1 MAFNKKAGGSCRLNF
16 KRRKPMRTTKGRSPP
31 TGLNSEKEIAF
42 STGKTAL
49 LGQIIQIIISRNLK
63 ITIMKTAVIGSE
75 KQNGAVK
82 NTLNNKPEIRPAV
95 PLKENTN
102 QVDPDK
108 EKPKAEAENTKPVT
122 GKTEEQPKQ
131 EIKAVEV
138 VTEEAKAEPTKVE
151 IKEQLREEKPAMNL
165 EATIKLAL
173 DLNRRIN
180 QRGKLLETIGTLEEF
195 EVAQKD
201 DAEET
206 DSTHFQRCELT
217 IEDDKG
223 REFTTK
229 NPFIINA
236 VAKMV
241 NTLCVDKLAE
251 IEGEIFIPVK

>member
-1 MAFNKKAGGSCRLNF
+1 
-16 KRRKPMRTTKGRSPP
+16 
-31 TGLNSEKEIAF
+31 
-42 STGKTAL
+42 
-49 LGQIIQIIISRNLK
+49 
-63 ITIMKTAVIGSE
+63 MKTLVIGSE
-75 KQNGAVK
+75 KENGAVK
-82 NTLNNKPEIRPAV
+82 NASTDKSAIRPAV
-95 PLKENTN
+95 PLKENAN

-108 EKPKAEAENTKPVT
+108 EKKAEAETAKPVT
-122 GKTEEQPKQ
+122 GKIEEQPKQ
-131 EIKAVEV
+131 ETKAVALAS
-138 VTEEAKAEPTKVE
+138 EEPKTEPTKME
-151 IKEQLREEKPAMNL
+151 IKEQLKEEKPAMNL

-180 QRGKLLETIGTLEEF
+180 QRGKLLETIGTLETF

-251 IEGEIFIPVK
+251 IEGEIFIPQK

>member
-1 MAFNKKAGGSCRLNF
+1 
-16 KRRKPMRTTKGRSPP
+16 
-31 TGLNSEKEIAF
+31 
-42 STGKTAL
+42 
-49 LGQIIQIIISRNLK
+49 
-63 ITIMKTAVIGSE
+63 MKTAVIGSE

-82 NTLNNKPEIRPAV
+82 NTSTDKSAIRPAV
-95 PLKENTN
+95 PLKDNAS

-108 EKPKAEAENTKPVT
+108 EKPKAEIETAKA
-122 GKTEEQPKQ
+122 TEVKAAEQPR
-131 EIKAVEV
+131 EMTKAVSV
-138 VTEEAKAEPTKVE
+138 IAEAPKAEPTKME
-151 IKEQLREEKPAMNL
+151 IKEQLKEEKPAMNL

-180 QRGKLLETIGTLEEF
+180 QRGKLLETIGTLEAF

-206 DSTHFQRCELT
+206 ESTHFQGCELT

>member
-1 MAFNKKAGGSCRLNF
+1 
-16 KRRKPMRTTKGRSPP
+16 
-31 TGLNSEKEIAF
+31 
-42 STGKTAL
+42 
-49 LGQIIQIIISRNLK
+49 
-63 ITIMKTAVIGSE
+63 MKTTVITSGKE
-75 KQNGAVK
+75 NGAVK
-82 NTLNNKPEIRPAV
+82 NPSTDKLAIRPAV
-95 PLKENTN
+95 PLKDAN
-102 QVDPDK
+102 QQTE
-108 EKPKAEAENTKPVT
+108 EKPKLEAETAKATP
-122 GKTEEQPKQ
+122 
-131 EIKAVEV
+131 IKA
-138 VTEEAKAEPTKVE
+138 EEKPQGETKTVIVSSEAQKAEPTKME
-151 IKEQLREEKPAMNL
+151 IKEQLKEEKPAMNL

-180 QRGKLLETIGTLEEF
+180 QRGKLLETIGTLETF

-251 IEGEIFIPVK
+251 IEGEIFIPTK

>member
-1 MAFNKKAGGSCRLNF
+1 
-16 KRRKPMRTTKGRSPP
+16 
-31 TGLNSEKEIAF
+31 
-42 STGKTAL
+42 
-49 LGQIIQIIISRNLK
+49 
-63 ITIMKTAVIGSE
+63 MKTTVIGSE
-75 KQNGAVK
+75 KQNGTVK
-82 NTLNNKPEIRPAV
+82 NLSTDKSAIRPAV
-95 PLKENTN
+95 PLKENAN

-108 EKPKAEAENTKPVT
+108 EKPKAETETLKATAFKA
-122 GKTEEQPKQ
+122 EEQPK
-131 EIKAVEV
+131 ETAKAVAV
-138 VTEEAKAEPTKVE
+138 VAEASKAEPTKME
-151 IKEQLREEKPAMNL
+151 IKEQLKEEKPAMNL

-180 QRGKLLETIGTLEEF
+180 QRGKLLETIGTLEAF

-206 DSTHFQRCELT
+206 DSTHFQGCELT

>member
-1 MAFNKKAGGSCRLNF
+1 
-16 KRRKPMRTTKGRSPP
+16 
-31 TGLNSEKEIAF
+31 
-42 STGKTAL
+42 
-49 LGQIIQIIISRNLK
+49 
-63 ITIMKTAVIGSE
+63 MKTLVIGSE
-75 KQNGAVK
+75 KNNGAVNSTSTDK
-82 NTLNNKPEIRPAV
+82 SAIRPAV
-95 PLKENTN
+95 PLKENAN

-108 EKPKAEAENTKPVT
+108 EKKAEAETAKPVT

-131 EIKAVEV
+131 EDKAVALASQEQK
-138 VTEEAKAEPTKVE
+138 TEPTKME
-151 IKEQLREEKPAMNL
+151 IKEQLKEEKPAMNL

-180 QRGKLLETIGTLEEF
+180 QRGKLLETIGTLETF

-251 IEGEIFIPVK
+251 IEGEIFIPQK

>member
-1 MAFNKKAGGSCRLNF
+1 
-16 KRRKPMRTTKGRSPP
+16 
-31 TGLNSEKEIAF
+31 
-42 STGKTAL
+42 
-49 LGQIIQIIISRNLK
+49 
-63 ITIMKTAVIGSE
+63 MKTTVITSGKE
-75 KQNGAVK
+75 NGAVK
-82 NTLNNKPEIRPAV
+82 GTLTDKSAIRPAV
-95 PLKENTN
+95 PLKENPS

-108 EKPKAEAENTKPVT
+108 EKPNAEAVKPLA
-122 GKTEEQPKQ
+122 GSNGQQANEA
-131 EIKAVEV
+131 KAVAPV
-138 VTEEAKAEPTKVE
+138 EAPKAEPTKIE
-151 IKEQLREEKPAMNL
+151 IKEQLTTAKPAMNL

-180 QRGKLLETIGTLEEF
+180 QRGKLLETIGTLETF

-251 IEGEIFIPVK
+251 IEGEIFIPQK

>member
-1 MAFNKKAGGSCRLNF
+1 
-16 KRRKPMRTTKGRSPP
+16 
-31 TGLNSEKEIAF
+31 
-42 STGKTAL
+42 
-49 LGQIIQIIISRNLK
+49 
-63 ITIMKTAVIGSE
+63 MKTTVITSGKE
-75 KQNGAVK
+75 NGAVK
-82 NTLNNKPEIRPAV
+82 NNSTDKSAIRPAV
-95 PLKENTN
+95 PLKNAN
-102 QVDPDK
+102 QQNE
-108 EKPKAEAENTKPVT
+108 EKPKSELETANSKNVEV
-122 GKTEEQPKQ
+122 EQPK
-131 EIKAVEV
+131 
-138 VTEEAKAEPTKVE
+138 EEAKAIVIVEAPKAEPTKIE
-151 IKEQLREEKPAMNL
+151 IKEQLKEEKPAMNL

-180 QRGKLLETIGTLEEF
+180 QRGKLLETIGTLETF

-251 IEGEIFIPVK
+251 IEGEIFIPTK

>member
-1 MAFNKKAGGSCRLNF
+1 
-16 KRRKPMRTTKGRSPP
+16 
-31 TGLNSEKEIAF
+31 
-42 STGKTAL
+42 
-49 LGQIIQIIISRNLK
+49 
-63 ITIMKTAVIGSE
+63 MKTAVIGSE

-82 NTLNNKPEIRPAV
+82 NTSTDKSAIRPAV
-95 PLKENTN
+95 PLKDNAN

-108 EKPKAEAENTKPVT
+108 EKSKAETQNANSVKA
-122 GKTEEQPKQ
+122 EEQPK
-131 EIKAVEV
+131 ETTKAVAV
-138 VTEEAKAEPTKVE
+138 IVEAPKPEPTKME
-151 IKEQLREEKPAMNL
+151 IKEQLKEEKPAMNL

>member
-1 MAFNKKAGGSCRLNF
+1 
-16 KRRKPMRTTKGRSPP
+16 MRTKLTP
-31 TGLNSEKEIAF
+31 T
-42 STGKTAL
+42 
-49 LGQIIQIIISRNLK
+49 R
-63 ITIMKTAVIGSE
+63 
-75 KQNGAVK
+75 
-82 NTLNNKPEIRPAV
+82 
-95 PLKENTN
+95 
-102 QVDPDK
+102 
-108 EKPKAEAENTKPVT
+108 EKPKGEVETAKPVVV
-122 GKTEEQPKQ
+122 KTDEQPKDNT
-131 EIKAVEV
+131 KVVAVIAE
-138 VTEEAKAEPTKVE
+138 TPKAEPTKME
-151 IKEQLREEKPAMNL
+151 IKEQLKEEKPAMNL

-180 QRGKLLETIGTLEEF
+180 QRGKLLETIGTLETF

-201 DAEET
+201 GAEET

>member
-1 MAFNKKAGGSCRLNF
+1 
-16 KRRKPMRTTKGRSPP
+16 
-31 TGLNSEKEIAF
+31 
-42 STGKTAL
+42 
-49 LGQIIQIIISRNLK
+49 
-63 ITIMKTAVIGSE
+63 MKTAVIGSE
-75 KQNGAVK
+75 KENGAVK
-82 NTLNNKPEIRPAV
+82 NTSTDKSVIRPAV
-95 PLKENTN
+95 PSKDNTN

-108 EKPKAEAENTKPVT
+108 EKPKAEAETA
-122 GKTEEQPKQ
+122 KTTAVKAEEQPK
-131 EIKAVEV
+131 ETAKAVAV
-138 VTEEAKAEPTKVE
+138 NTEAPKSEPTKIE
-151 IKEQLREEKPAMNL
+151 IKEQLKEEKPAMNL

-180 QRGKLLETIGTLEEF
+180 QRGKLLETIGTLEAF

>member
-1 MAFNKKAGGSCRLNF
+1 
-16 KRRKPMRTTKGRSPP
+16 
-31 TGLNSEKEIAF
+31 
-42 STGKTAL
+42 
-49 LGQIIQIIISRNLK
+49 
-63 ITIMKTAVIGSE
+63 MKTTAITSGKE
-75 KQNGAVK
+75 NGVVK
-82 NTLNNKPEIRPAV
+82 NISTDKSAIRPAV
-95 PLKENTN
+95 PLKENAN

-108 EKPKAEAENTKPVT
+108 EKPKEEAGTAQPVT
-122 GKTEEQPKQ
+122 VKTDEQPK
-131 EIKAVEV
+131 
-138 VTEEAKAEPTKVE
+138 EAPKTEPTKTE
-151 IKEQLREEKPAMNL
+151 IREQLREEKPAMNL

-180 QRGKLLETIGTLEEF
+180 QRGKLLETIGTLEAF
-195 EVAQKD
+195 EIAQKD

-206 DSTHFQRCELT
+206 DSTHFQGCELT

-251 IEGEIFIPVK
+251 IEGEIFIPAK

>member
-1 MAFNKKAGGSCRLNF
+1 
-16 KRRKPMRTTKGRSPP
+16 
-31 TGLNSEKEIAF
+31 
-42 STGKTAL
+42 
-49 LGQIIQIIISRNLK
+49 
-63 ITIMKTAVIGSE
+63 MKTLVIGSE
-75 KQNGAVK
+75 KNNGAIK
-82 NTLNNKPEIRPAV
+82 NTSTDKSAIRLAV
-95 PLKENTN
+95 PLKENAN

-108 EKPKAEAENTKPVT
+108 EKKAEAETAKPIT
-122 GKTEEQPKQ
+122 GKSE
-131 EIKAVEV
+131 
-138 VTEEAKAEPTKVE
+138 EPTKME
-151 IKEQLREEKPAMNL
+151 IKEQLKDEKPAMNL

-180 QRGKLLETIGTLEEF
+180 QRGKLLETIGTLETF

-206 DSTHFQRCELT
+206 DSTHFQGCELT

-241 NTLCVDKLAE
+241 NTLCVNKLAE
-251 IEGEIFIPVK
+251 IEGEIFIPQK

>member
-1 MAFNKKAGGSCRLNF
+1 
-16 KRRKPMRTTKGRSPP
+16 
-31 TGLNSEKEIAF
+31 
-42 STGKTAL
+42 
-49 LGQIIQIIISRNLK
+49 
-63 ITIMKTAVIGSE
+63 MKTTVITSGKE
-75 KQNGAVK
+75 NGAVK
-82 NTLNNKPEIRPAV
+82 TTLTDKSAIRPAV
-95 PLKENTN
+95 PLKENAN

-108 EKPKAEAENTKPVT
+108 EEPNVEAV
-122 GKTEEQPKQ
+122 KTLAGNNGQQANEA
-131 EIKAVEV
+131 KAVAPV
-138 VTEEAKAEPTKVE
+138 EAPKAEPTKIE
-151 IKEQLREEKPAMNL
+151 IKEQLVTEKPAMNL

-180 QRGKLLETIGTLEEF
+180 QRGKLLETIGTLETF

-251 IEGEIFIPVK
+251 IEGEIFIPQK

>member
-1 MAFNKKAGGSCRLNF
+1 
-16 KRRKPMRTTKGRSPP
+16 
-31 TGLNSEKEIAF
+31 
-42 STGKTAL
+42 
-49 LGQIIQIIISRNLK
+49 
-63 ITIMKTAVIGSE
+63 MKTTVIESG
-75 KQNGAVK
+75 KDNATV
-82 NTLNNKPEIRPAV
+82 NNKLTDKSAIRPAL
-95 PLKENTN
+95 PSKENVN

-108 EKPKAEAENTKPVT
+108 EKPKVEIAKPVEVKPEAQPKDEKKTVDVVAEAP
-122 GKTEEQPKQ
+122 KT
-131 EIKAVEV
+131 
-138 VTEEAKAEPTKVE
+138 EPTKLE
-151 IKEQLREEKPAMNL
+151 IKEALKEQKPAMNL

-195 EVAQKD
+195 DIAQKD
-201 DAEET
+201 DAEGT
-206 DSTHFQRCELT
+206 DGNNHYQGCELT

>member
-1 MAFNKKAGGSCRLNF
+1 
-16 KRRKPMRTTKGRSPP
+16 
-31 TGLNSEKEIAF
+31 
-42 STGKTAL
+42 
-49 LGQIIQIIISRNLK
+49 
-63 ITIMKTAVIGSE
+63 MKTAVITSGKE
-75 KQNGAVK
+75 NGAVK
-82 NTLNNKPEIRPAV
+82 NTSTDKSAIRPAV
-95 PLKENTN
+95 PLKGNAN

-108 EKPKAEAENTKPVT
+108 EKSKAEANSTKP
-122 GKTEEQPKQ
+122 KTAKAEEQPKQ
-131 EIKAVEV
+131 ENRTVAVV
-138 VTEEAKAEPTKVE
+138 NEEPKAEPTKME
-151 IKEQLREEKPAMNL
+151 IKEQLKAEKPALNL

-180 QRGKLLETIGTLEEF
+180 QRGKLLETIGTLEAF

-251 IEGEIFIPVK
+251 IEGEIFIPTK

>member
-1 MAFNKKAGGSCRLNF
+1 
-16 KRRKPMRTTKGRSPP
+16 
-31 TGLNSEKEIAF
+31 
-42 STGKTAL
+42 
-49 LGQIIQIIISRNLK
+49 
-63 ITIMKTAVIGSE
+63 MKTTVITSGKE
-75 KQNGAVK
+75 NGAVK
-82 NTLNNKPEIRPAV
+82 GTLTDKSAIRPAV
-95 PLKENTN
+95 PLKENAN

-108 EKPKAEAENTKPVT
+108 EKPNTEAVKPPV
-122 GKTEEQPKQ
+122 GNNGQQPK
-131 EIKAVEV
+131 EEPKAVAPV
-138 VTEEAKAEPTKVE
+138 EAPKAEPTKIE
-151 IKEQLREEKPAMNL
+151 IKEQLQEVKPAMNL

-180 QRGKLLETIGTLEEF
+180 QRGKLLETIGTLEAF

-251 IEGEIFIPVK
+251 IEGEIFIPQK

>member
-1 MAFNKKAGGSCRLNF
+1 
-16 KRRKPMRTTKGRSPP
+16 
-31 TGLNSEKEIAF
+31 
-42 STGKTAL
+42 
-49 LGQIIQIIISRNLK
+49 
-63 ITIMKTAVIGSE
+63 MKTTVITSGKE
-75 KQNGAVK
+75 NGVIK
-82 NTLNNKPEIRPAV
+82 NTSTDKSAIRPAL
-95 PLKENTN
+95 PLKDVN
-102 QVDPDK
+102 QQDR
-108 EKPKAEAENTKPVT
+108 EKPKSEMETANSASVKIDPSKEEA
-122 GKTEEQPKQ
+122 
-131 EIKAVEV
+131 KAVV
-138 VTEEAKAEPTKVE
+138 VTPEPPKAEPTKIE
-151 IKEQLREEKPAMNL
+151 IKEQLKEEKPAMNL

-180 QRGKLLETIGTLEEF
+180 QRGKLLETIGTLETF

-251 IEGEIFIPVK
+251 IEGEIFIPNK

>member
-1 MAFNKKAGGSCRLNF
+1 
-16 KRRKPMRTTKGRSPP
+16 
-31 TGLNSEKEIAF
+31 
-42 STGKTAL
+42 
-49 LGQIIQIIISRNLK
+49 
-63 ITIMKTAVIGSE
+63 MKTTVITSGKE
-75 KQNGAVK
+75 NGAVK
-82 NTLNNKPEIRPAV
+82 NTSTDKSAIRPAV
-95 PLKENTN
+95 PLKDTN
-102 QVDPDK
+102 QQDK
-108 EKPKAEAENTKPVT
+108 EKSKSEMETTNSASVKI
-122 GKTEEQPKQ
+122 EQPK
-131 EIKAVEV
+131 EETKAVV
-138 VTEEAKAEPTKVE
+138 VTPEAPKAEPTKIE
-151 IKEQLREEKPAMNL
+151 IKEQLKEEKPAMNL

-180 QRGKLLETIGTLEEF
+180 QRGKLLETIGTLETF

-251 IEGEIFIPVK
+251 IEGEIFIPTK

>member
-1 MAFNKKAGGSCRLNF
+1 
-16 KRRKPMRTTKGRSPP
+16 
-31 TGLNSEKEIAF
+31 
-42 STGKTAL
+42 
-49 LGQIIQIIISRNLK
+49 
-63 ITIMKTAVIGSE
+63 MKTTVIGSE

-82 NTLNNKPEIRPAV
+82 NTSTDKSAIRQAV
-95 PLKENTN
+95 PLKENVN

-108 EKPKAEAENTKPVT
+108 EKPKAEAETAKATSV
-122 GKTEEQPKQ
+122 KAEEQPK
-131 EIKAVEV
+131 ETTNTVAVIA
-138 VTEEAKAEPTKVE
+138 EAPKAEPTKME
-151 IKEQLREEKPAMNL
+151 IKEQLKEEKPAMNL

-180 QRGKLLETIGTLEEF
+180 QRGKLLETIGTLEAF

-206 DSTHFQRCELT
+206 ESTPFQGCELT

>member
-1 MAFNKKAGGSCRLNF
+1 
-16 KRRKPMRTTKGRSPP
+16 
-31 TGLNSEKEIAF
+31 
-42 STGKTAL
+42 
-49 LGQIIQIIISRNLK
+49 
-63 ITIMKTAVIGSE
+63 MKTTVITSGKENGS
-75 KQNGAVK
+75 VK
-82 NTLNNKPEIRPAV
+82 TTLTDKSAIRPAV
-95 PLKENTN
+95 PLKENDN

-108 EKPKAEAENTKPVT
+108 EKPNAEAVKPLAGT
-122 GKTEEQPKQ
+122 GGQQPK
-131 EIKAVEV
+131 EEAKAVASV
-138 VTEEAKAEPTKVE
+138 EAPKAEPTKIE
-151 IKEQLREEKPAMNL
+151 IKEQLQEVKPARNL

-180 QRGKLLETIGTLEEF
+180 QRGKLLETIGTLEAF

-251 IEGEIFIPVK
+251 IEGEIFIPQK

>member
-1 MAFNKKAGGSCRLNF
+1 
-16 KRRKPMRTTKGRSPP
+16 
-31 TGLNSEKEIAF
+31 
-42 STGKTAL
+42 
-49 LGQIIQIIISRNLK
+49 
-63 ITIMKTAVIGSE
+63 MKTTVIGSE

-82 NTLNNKPEIRPAV
+82 NTSTDKSAIRPAV
-95 PLKENTN
+95 PLKENAN

-108 EKPKAEAENTKPVT
+108 EKPKVETETAQSTAVKA
-122 GKTEEQPKQ
+122 EEQPKDNT
-131 EIKAVEV
+131 KAVSVIAEV
-138 VTEEAKAEPTKVE
+138 PKAEPTKME
-151 IKEQLREEKPAMNL
+151 IKEQLKEEKPAMNL

-180 QRGKLLETIGTLEEF
+180 QRGKLLETIGTLETF

-206 DSTHFQRCELT
+206 DSTHFQGCELT

-241 NTLCVDKLAE
+241 NALCVDKLAE

>member
-1 MAFNKKAGGSCRLNF
+1 
-16 KRRKPMRTTKGRSPP
+16 
-31 TGLNSEKEIAF
+31 
-42 STGKTAL
+42 
-49 LGQIIQIIISRNLK
+49 
-63 ITIMKTAVIGSE
+63 MKTLVIGSE
-75 KQNGAVK
+75 KQNGAIK
-82 NTLNNKPEIRPAV
+82 NTSTDKSAIRPAV

-108 EKPKAEAENTKPVT
+108 EQPKAETENAKS
-122 GKTEEQPKQ
+122 
-131 EIKAVEV
+131 IKAEEKPKETTKAVAVIVE
-138 VTEEAKAEPTKVE
+138 APKPEPTKME
-151 IKEQLREEKPAMNL
+151 IKEQLKEEKPAMNL

>member
-1 MAFNKKAGGSCRLNF
+1 
-16 KRRKPMRTTKGRSPP
+16 
-31 TGLNSEKEIAF
+31 
-42 STGKTAL
+42 
-49 LGQIIQIIISRNLK
+49 
-63 ITIMKTAVIGSE
+63 MKTTVITSGKE
-75 KQNGAVK
+75 NGAVK
-82 NTLNNKPEIRPAV
+82 NTSTDKSAIRPAV
-95 PLKENTN
+95 PLKDAN
-102 QVDPDK
+102 QQDK
-108 EKPKAEAENTKPVT
+108 EKPKLESEKANSAPIKV
-122 GKTEEQPKQ
+122 EEQPKG
-131 EIKAVEV
+131 
-138 VTEEAKAEPTKVE
+138 EAKTIVAIAETPKAEPTKIE
-151 IKEQLREEKPAMNL
+151 IKEQLKEEKPAMNL

-180 QRGKLLETIGTLEEF
+180 QRGKLLETIGTLETF

-241 NTLCVDKLAE
+241 NMLCVDKLAE
-251 IEGEIFIPVK
+251 IEGEIFIPTK

>member
-1 MAFNKKAGGSCRLNF
+1 
-16 KRRKPMRTTKGRSPP
+16 
-31 TGLNSEKEIAF
+31 
-42 STGKTAL
+42 
-49 LGQIIQIIISRNLK
+49 
-63 ITIMKTAVIGSE
+63 MKTAVIE
-75 KQNGAVK
+75 NGKDNATV
-82 NTLNNKPEIRPAV
+82 NTKSTDKSAIRPNL
-95 PLKENTN
+95 PLKENAN

-108 EKPKAEAENTKPVT
+108 EKPTAETTKT
-122 GKTEEQPKQ
+122 DTLKTEGQPK
-131 EIKAVEV
+131 EEKKTDVV
-138 VTEEAKAEPTKVE
+138 VTEAPKTEPTKKE
-151 IKEQLREEKPAMNL
+151 IKEALKEEKPAMNL

-195 EVAQKD
+195 EIAQKD
-201 DAEET
+201 DAEGT
-206 DSTHFQRCELT
+206 DGNNHYQGCELT

-251 IEGEIFIPVK
+251 IEGEIFIPAK

>member
-1 MAFNKKAGGSCRLNF
+1 
-16 KRRKPMRTTKGRSPP
+16 
-31 TGLNSEKEIAF
+31 
-42 STGKTAL
+42 
-49 LGQIIQIIISRNLK
+49 
-63 ITIMKTAVIGSE
+63 MKTTVITSGKE
-75 KQNGAVK
+75 NGAVK
-82 NTLNNKPEIRPAV
+82 NTSTDKSAIRPAV
-95 PLKENTN
+95 PLKENAN

-108 EKPKAEAENTKPVT
+108 EKPKAEVETAKPVIA
-122 GKTEEQPKQ
+122 KTEEQSK
-131 EIKAVEV
+131 ETTKALV
-138 VTEEAKAEPTKVE
+138 VIAEAPKAEPTKME
-151 IKEQLREEKPAMNL
+151 IKEQLKEEKPAMNL

-180 QRGKLLETIGTLEEF
+180 QRGKLLETIGTLEAF

-206 DSTHFQRCELT
+206 ESTHFQGCELT

-251 IEGEIFIPVK
+251 IEGEIFIPQK